1 MNADQRNAIIG
12 DQKNV
17 NDDGGLSNMQLLL
30 EQMHSRLERNGYRAR
45 TVSATRIKELREE
58 IDKLHRQ
65 GFFNEEFYE
74 NELAFFEFKSPASL
88 PEAKL

>member
-1 MNADQRNAIIG
+1 
-12 DQKNV
+12 
-17 NDDGGLSNMQLLL
+17 MQLLL